1 MDEFVDLTP
10 EQIEEIVA
18 KTRWRPPEHFVYF
31 DKESGDIKMV
41 TNMIDDASSD
51 PYIKVNFVEIE
62 GIMSGKEVPTEYK
75 VVLDFT
81 TGDYMLQH
89 VSSDGPRS
97 FNWNDEVYKLPKTH
111 DNADVVLV
119 QNLKN
124 KTWSIEISDVVRK
137 MLSRDNNYNNFK
149 INFYVTD
156 PDDVNVL
163 HQVLRFTVKDVLS
176 ETNHTIEM
184 TSESE
189 TSVYCRKMFNTYSHR
204 IEE

>member
-10 EQIEEIVA
+10 EEIEAIVA
-18 KTRWRPPEHFVYF
+18 KTQWRPPEHFVYF
-31 DKESGDIKMV
+31 DKDTGDIKILTNVIDAAV
-41 TNMIDDASSD
+41 TD

-62 GIMSGKEVPTEYK
+62 GIMSGKETPTEYK

-111 DNADVVLV
+111 DSADVVLV
-119 QNLKN
+119 QDLKH
-124 KTWSIEISDVVRK
+124 KVWSIEISDVVRK

-149 INFYVTD
+149 INFYITD

-176 ETNHTIEM
+176 DKQPTIEM
-184 TSESE
+184 TSDEDI
-189 TSVYCRKMFNTYSHR
+189 SVYCRKMFNTYTHKVV
-204 IEE
+204 E